1 VEIKRSRLNDERP
14 FPPDRIDTQRSRRLN
29 DLVDS
34 VAGENSEKVILVL
47 RFLIDAGELWLSDD
61 MVSTSGS
68 TTGEKDTA

>member
-1 VEIKRSRLNDERP
+1 VMQNHG
-14 FPPDRIDTQRSRRLN
+14 SRRLN